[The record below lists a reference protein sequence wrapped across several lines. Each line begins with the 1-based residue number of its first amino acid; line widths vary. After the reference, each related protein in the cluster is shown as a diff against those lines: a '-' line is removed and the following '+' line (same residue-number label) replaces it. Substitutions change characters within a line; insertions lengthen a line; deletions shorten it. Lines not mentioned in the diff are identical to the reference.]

1 MSNSIV
7 RTFFQS
13 AQKEPDKISIYCRNK
28 VITYGNLGKK
38 VIQYYYILKNK
49 LCSNDILCFQIEN
62 SIDSVAIFLA
72 SIALNITLA
81 PINPTLPKKKMIE
94 TALAIKARYCLPTIS
109 VFQEMSEEEKVF
121 CLPQSIYEI
130 ENCDDE
136 VHINDFIEK
145 IIDEKPTSNF
155 KLLSMT
161 SGTTGVPKAFILN
174 EECITKRIKSHIEAY
189 KINNNDIILSS
200 TPLYHTLAERLV
212 LIALTTGATAVIM
225 PNFTANR
232 WLNTISENK
241 VTFTIADASQL
252 SMVSQLLSSPFAP
265 DMKNLRC
272 LVSSSSI
279 LEPHIKRELLNSVNC
294 EFHEIYGTSETSTV
308 TDLNLTIFKNKLRT
322 VGKPFYN
329 SEIKILNDNKEE
341 IKSGETGEIIC
352 KTKLAFNGY
361 LNSKQDSEWFYT
373 GDLGKIDEDGF
384 LCFCGRKKDLIN
396 KNGVNVYPIEI
407 EEVINELDGIK
418 ECYIFAYP
426 DERQYEIIA
435 AAIVLK
441 PDGKISEKEI
451 ESYCQ
456 NNLSDVQQ
464 PQKIYFLQE
473 LPRNSMGKIQKNK
486 LFEIIAKQ
494 PLMQNLK

>member
-13 AQKEPDKISIYCRNK
+13 TKKEPDKISIYCGNK
-28 VITYGNLGKK
+28 VITYSNLGKK
-38 VIQYYYILKNK
+38 VIQYYYILKNN
-49 LCSNDILCFQIEN
+49 LCTNDILCFQIEN

-72 SIALNITLA
+72 SIALNITLV

-94 TALAIKARYCLPTIS
+94 TALAIKAKYCLPTIS

-136 VHINDFIEK
+136 VNLDDFIKK
-145 IIDEKPTSNF
+145 IIDEQSTSNF

-161 SGTTGVPKAFILN
+161 SGTTGIPKAFILN
-174 EECITKRIKSHIEAY
+174 EECIINRIKSHIEAY
-189 KINNNDIILSS
+189 NINNNDIILSS

-212 LIALTTGATAVIM
+212 LIALTTGSTAVIM
-225 PNFTANR
+225 PDFTANN
-232 WLNTISENK
+232 WLNTISDKK

-265 DMKNLRC
+265 DIKSLKC

-279 LEPHIKRELLNSVNC
+279 LEPHIKRELLNRVKC

-329 SEIKILNDNKEE
+329 SEIKIINDNKEE
-341 IKSGETGEIIC
+341 QKIGEIGEIIC

-361 LNSKQDSEWFYT
+361 WNHQQNIDWFET
-373 GDLGKIDEDGF
+373 GDLGKVDEDGF
-384 LCFCGRKKDLIN
+384 LYFCGRKQDLIN

-407 EEVINELDGIK
+407 EECINSLEEVID
-418 ECYIFAYP
+418 CYVFAYP

-435 AAIVLK
+435 SAIVLK
-441 PDGKISEKEI
+441 PNSKIDEKGI
-451 ESYCQ
+451 KAYCR

-464 PQKIYFLQE
+464 PQKIIFLTE
-473 LPRNSMGKIQKNK
+473 LPRNAMGKIQKNK
-486 LFEIIAKQ
+486 VFEIIARQ